1 MALGEKITANGPIT
15 GVPTPVTIAEK
26 LMDMFVDTC
35 SRNILGLLVVGVVL
49 RRAFADETT

>member
-1 MALGEKITANGPIT
+1 MALGEKITPNCPIT